1 MLQPNDLIVHD
12 PVGVRQELA
21 QLGIDAELVRAVAF
35 AAAAAKADTLPIDAA
50 SAPGAFAYYHGV
62 RQKRLQLLRLDGWRP
77 SRVDNIEVTVN
88 DERGVQFVFQNV
100 DRACTTKDPSPR
112 SPKGPAARR
121 LVSDGQQGELFAG
134 SQKVV
139 PIAPVYG
146 QVPTVW
152 LICVSADDTSF
163 QAEVSCPKVFDGK
176 EFCGFSK
183 RIWVIDESYE
193 PDPNYRPEED
203 LPELDFDVVVTRK

>member
-1 MLQPNDLIVHD
+1 MLQPDDLIVDD

-21 QLGIDAELVRAVAF
+21 RLGIDVELVRAVAF

-62 RQKRLQLLRLDGWRP
+62 RQKRLQLLRRDGWRP
-77 SRVDNIEVTVN
+77 STIDNIEATVN

-100 DRACTTKDPSPR
+100 DRACTSKDPSPR

-121 LVSDGQQGELFAG
+121 LISDGQQGELFGA
-134 SQKVV
+134 STKVV
-139 PIAPVYG
+139 PIEPVYG
-146 QVPTVW
+146 QAPTVW
-152 LICVSADDTSF
+152 LICVSADESSF

-176 EFCGFSK
+176 EFNGFSK
-183 RIWVIDESYE
+183 RIWVVDESYT
-193 PDPNYRPEED
+193 PDPSYRLEQD